1 MNELPNAPE
10 VLFAAIVEDFLDNP
24 DVTPP
29 SNGRRFGSSGLKVH
43 DRIFAM
49 LAQGMLVVKLP
60 KSRVETLITSGVGK
74 PYDPR
79 RDGRLM
85 KEWVAIEPTS
95 EAEWLTLAKEAMEF
109 VATTR

>member
-1 MNELPNAPE
+1 MNERPNTPD
-10 VLFAAIVEDFLDNP
+10 VLFAAIVEAFLDNP

-29 SNGRRFGSSGLKVH
+29 SNGRRFGSTGLKVH

-49 LAQGMLVVKLP
+49 LVRGMLVVKLP
-60 KSRVETLITSGVGK
+60 KSRVEALIASGAGQ

-79 RDGRLM
+79 HDGRLM
-85 KEWVAIEPTS
+85 KEWAAIDPTS

-109 VATTR
+109 VASTR